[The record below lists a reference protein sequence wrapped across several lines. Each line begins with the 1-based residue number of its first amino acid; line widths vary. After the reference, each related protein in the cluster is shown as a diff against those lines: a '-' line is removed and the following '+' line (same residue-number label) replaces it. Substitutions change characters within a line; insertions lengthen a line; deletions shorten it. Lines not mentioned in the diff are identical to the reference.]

1 MHGLCMA
8 TKTISIDLSAYER
21 LTTARVHERE
31 SFSKVIKRALWP
43 KSRITGNGLL
53 KALESMPLAS
63 VEIINELDSN
73 QALDLPPPDKWA

>member
-21 LTTARVHERE
+21 LTMARNHERE

-43 KSRITGNGLL
+43 KSRVTGKGLL
-53 KALESMPLAS
+53 DAMESMPRAS
-63 VEIINELDSN
+63 NEVILELDAN
-73 QALDLPPPDKWA
+73 QSLDLPPSDKWA

>member
-21 LTTARVHERE
+21 LTMARNHERE

-43 KSRITGNGLL
+43 KSRPTGKGLL
-53 KALESMPLAS
+53 DALESMPRAS
-63 VEIINELDSN
+63 SEVIHVLDAN
-73 QALDLPPPDKWA
+73 QSLDLPPSDKWA

>member
-21 LTTARVHERE
+21 LTTARAHEKE

-43 KSRITGNGLL
+43 ASRITGKGLL
-53 KALESMPLAS
+53 KALESMPRAS
-63 VEIINELDSN
+63 SDVINVLDAN
-73 QALDLPPPDKWA
+73 QSLDLPPSDKWA